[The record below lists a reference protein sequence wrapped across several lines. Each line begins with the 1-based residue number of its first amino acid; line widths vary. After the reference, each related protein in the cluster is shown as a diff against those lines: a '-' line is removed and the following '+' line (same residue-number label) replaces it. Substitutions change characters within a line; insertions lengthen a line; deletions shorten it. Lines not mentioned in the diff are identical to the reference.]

1 MGPRAL
7 PTPLPARPRPQAEG
21 DGLAPYLRDIGAY
34 PRLTSEEELDLGRL
48 AAAGDDAARTRLV
61 LCNLRLV
68 VSMAKRYR
76 AGGLT
81 FTDLVQEGNIGLMHA
96 AEKYDY
102 RRGHRFSTYAV
113 WWIRE
118 AMTSAIKE
126 QGATIRVPAY
136 LYRRDNPVGEPA
148 RLRAAADHARAI
160 ASLDAPCDESGEGGG
175 VTDRDA
181 PAVEEEATG
190 HLIVRDVRAVMLL
203 LDPRDHAIIA
213 YRFGLGDLGP
223 HSLAE
228 TAAQFG
234 ISRQRVNQIEER
246 ALDTLKMRAYNR
258 GLQHYVVAS

>member
-1 MGPRAL
+1 MNGLHHRRGGLEINDMGPRAL
-7 PTPLPARPRPQAEG
+7 PTPLPARPRPQTEG

-126 QGATIRVPAY
+126 QGAAIRVPAY
-136 LYRRDNPVGEPA
+136 LYRRVDTPHGYS
-148 RLRAAADHARAI
+148 RGILGSSS
-160 ASLDAPCDESGEGGG
+160 SLVHQSCSWWIEGGLSPSVTFG
-175 VTDRDA
+175 VPR
-181 PAVEEEATG
+181 
-190 HLIVRDVRAVMLL
+190 RSFFQRA
-203 LDPRDHAIIA
+203 
-213 YRFGLGDLGP
+213 
-223 HSLAE
+223 
-228 TAAQFG
+228 
-234 ISRQRVNQIEER
+234 
-246 ALDTLKMRAYNR
+246 
-258 GLQHYVVAS
+258 